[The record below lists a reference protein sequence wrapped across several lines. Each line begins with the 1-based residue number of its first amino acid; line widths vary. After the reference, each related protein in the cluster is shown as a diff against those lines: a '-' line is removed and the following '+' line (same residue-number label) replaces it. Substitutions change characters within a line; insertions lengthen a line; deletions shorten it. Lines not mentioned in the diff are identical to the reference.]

1 VIFGSSQSARRRLV
15 ANDDT
20 AVLEGL
26 HHGASSVASDTGE
39 SASTTSIIDRS
50 PAPITR

>member
-20 AVLEGL
+20 AVLDGL
-26 HHGASSVASDTGE
+26 HHCASSVATNTGA
-39 SASTTSIIDRS
+39 SASIIDRS